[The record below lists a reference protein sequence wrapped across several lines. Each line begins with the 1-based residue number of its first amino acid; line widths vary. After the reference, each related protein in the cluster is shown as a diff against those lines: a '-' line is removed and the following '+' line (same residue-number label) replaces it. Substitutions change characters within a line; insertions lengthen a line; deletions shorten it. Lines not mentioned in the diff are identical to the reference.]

1 MPTANTYTYDEADRL
16 TSWNNGTT
24 TTNYAYDGDGNLTQ
38 AGQYTYTFDARDEE
52 TSITCAG
59 CTTTTMSYTAN
70 GALSCPQGRS
80 GSYNPTQRCLRPGS
94 QHLRPGRRPTTRS
107 AA

>member
-1 MPTANTYTYDEADRL
+1 MASIGYGYDADGNLTSKTTTGFAGPTANTYTYDEADRL

-52 TSITCAG
+52 TAINCAG
-59 CTTTTMSYTAN
+59 CTADHDVVH
-70 GALSCPQGRS
+70 R
-80 GSYNPTQRCLRPGS
+80 
-94 QHLRPGRRPTTRS
+94 
-107 AA
+107 